1 VSAERFDLIGPILHD
16 IVEQSRLALSPVPSR
31 VNYVAP
37 GNDVAWDACCD
48 GQLSGRIV
56 SINPHVG
63 TQARSSSPC
72 GVLYWDVLLAVGIL
86 RCVDVVDD
94 QGTAPSTLELDR
106 DGQQMLWDA
115 QALQQVILC
124 HDKVKQIN
132 AWVPQGPQGGCA
144 GGEWTFL
151 VTVGVCPCDPPVAT
165 PI

>member
-1 VSAERFDLIGPILHD
+1 MDLIGPILHS
-16 IVEQSRLALSPVPSR
+16 IVEESRLALSPVPDR
-31 VNYVAP
+31 VIYIAP
-37 GNDVAWDACCD
+37 GNEVAWDDCCV

-63 TQARSSSPC
+63 TQPRSASPC

-94 QGTAPSTLELDR
+94 QGVAPPAPVLTA

-124 HDKVKQIN
+124 HKDVKAIN
-132 AWVPQGPQGGCA
+132 VWVPQGPQGGCA

-151 VTVGVCPCDPPVAT
+151 VTVGACGCGPHVEPHEG
-165 PI
+165 